1 MNLHETRAKPDR
13 NRRSNGKP
21 IRSSLPT
28 DRRMTTSVQVA
39 TVERLKEVGYGELA
53 DEEKKLLASNPA
65 SAAFAR
71 EIARKKVK

>member
-1 MNLHETRAKPDR
+1 
-13 NRRSNGKP
+13 
-21 IRSSLPT
+21 
-28 DRRMTTSVQVA
+28 
-39 TVERLKEVGYGELA
+39 VERLKEVGYGELA